1 MALAVTA
8 PITVV
13 AFSIA
18 GGPPGSSQTFL
29 YLPGPDGYPGY
40 ITPTEAWI
48 SDTNCPEFYQRH
60 QYIAFEV
67 CVPASTF
74 LYVTTLDE
82 NLNDFD
88 TVISVER
95 VPGGSC
101 ALTNDDC
108 GSSASCVKFTP
119 EGTGEQC
126 VIVRLS
132 SFSFDEPQILSGI
145 SFRLE
150 QVQG

>member
-13 AFSIA
+13 AFSTA
-18 GGPPGSSQTFL
+18 GGPPGSNQTFL
-29 YLPGPDGYPGY
+29 YLPGPDGYPAY
-40 ITPTEAWI
+40 INPTEAWL
-48 SDTNCPEFYQRH
+48 SDTSCTESYQRN

-67 CVPASTF
+67 CVPASTI
-74 LYVTTLDE
+74 LYVDSLDE
-82 NLNDFD
+82 NFDNFD

-95 VPGGSC
+95 VPGGTC

-108 GSSASCVKFTP
+108 GSLASCVTFTP
-119 EGTGEQC
+119 EDTGEQC

-132 SFSFDEPQILSGI
+132 SFSFGEPQILSGI
-145 SFRLE
+145 SFTLE
-150 QVQG
+150 QV

>member
-13 AFSIA
+13 AFSNA
-18 GGPPGSSQTFL
+18 GGPPGSNQTVL
-29 YLPGPDGYPGY
+29 YIPGPDGYPGY
-40 ITPTEAWI
+40 INPTEAWI
-48 SDTNCPEFYQRH
+48 TDTNCPYLYHRN

-67 CVPASTF
+67 CVPASTI
-74 LYVTTLDE
+74 LYADSLDE
-82 NLNDFD
+82 NNLGYFD

-95 VPGGSC
+95 VPEGTC

-108 GSSASCVKFTP
+108 GTAASCVAFTP

-132 SFSFDEPQILSGI
+132 SFSSSSTEILSGI

-150 QVQG
+150 QV